1 MNAVHVRCG
10 LPASWILDFPCFS
23 RLDRESISQIER
35 GSRLVSLPSGA
46 TIFEP
51 GQPCAH
57 YILVRQGSVRV
68 SLADPNGHTIL
79 LYRLGPGDSCI
90 LTTAAIL
97 SGEPYAASALT
108 ETAVQA
114 VLIESNTFHR
124 LLAVSDEFR
133 RSIFSSHG
141 KRIVELME
149 VVGSVVFESI
159 DHRLAKKLIEL
170 ADGKT
175 NLLITHE
182 TLSFEL
188 GTAREVV
195 SRRLKEFERCGW
207 LALHKGKIEILDIS
221 AISACARQ

>member
-1 MNAVHVRCG
+1 MNAVRVRCG
-10 LPASWILDFPCFS
+10 LPASWILDFPCFN
-23 RLDRESISQIER
+23 RLDGESISQIER
-35 GSRLVSLPSGA
+35 GSQLVSLPSGA
-46 TIFEP
+46 TVFEP
-51 GQPCAH
+51 GQPCGH

-68 SLADPNGHTIL
+68 SLTDPDGHTIL
-79 LYRLGPGDSCI
+79 LYRLRRGDSCI

-108 ETAVQA
+108 ETEVQA
-114 VLIESNTFHR
+114 VLIESKTFHQ
-124 LLAVSDEFR
+124 LLAASDEFR

-149 VVGSVVFESI
+149 VVGNVAFESI
-159 DHRLAKKLIEL
+159 DHRLAKKLIEM

-175 NLLITHE
+175 SLLVTHE

-207 LALHKGKIEILDIS
+207 LALHKGKIEILHMS
-221 AISACARQ
+221 AISARARH